1 MIVKPIL
8 TYGADTRAEIY
19 KTRCMMRPTE
29 MNLLKSKNK
38 NRQRAKLTVTEECGI
53 TDGIYSKKGEEVGFR
68 MWKEQIKIVR
78 DLRPLGSNLENL
90 RRDRSAAGEYRKN
103 LLK

>member
-38 NRQRAKLTVTEECGI
+38 NR
-53 TDGIYSKKGEEVGFR
+53 
-68 MWKEQIKIVR
+68 
-78 DLRPLGSNLENL
+78 
-90 RRDRSAAGEYRKN
+90 
-103 LLK
+103 